1 MHLPGKMWRKKDE
14 NSQVDSKKGA
24 EINQWHALAERSQIK
39 ALPRRMWHSAVKWT
53 RWQNNAIFLI
63 ENSQPAFLIS
73 HCSKL

>member
-14 NSQVDSKKGA
+14 NLQVDSKKGA